1 MKRVLVTGATGFL
14 GARVLA
20 PLQARGFE
28 IHVAGRCP
36 PKYQQD
42 QQVVFHQA
50 DILQAEQLRSAVQSA
65 RATHL
70 LHLAWY
76 AEPGQF
82 WGSPLNLDWV
92 SGLTISFE
100 HLWRQAACVP

>member
-1 MKRVLVTGATGFL
+1 MRRVLVTGATGFL

-36 PKYQQD
+36 PKC

-50 DILQAEQLRSAVQSA
+50 DIQQA
-65 RATHL
+65 
-70 LHLAWY
+70 
-76 AEPGQF
+76 
-82 WGSPLNLDWV
+82 
-92 SGLTISFE
+92 
-100 HLWRQAACVP
+100 